1 MLRAVRIVVIYHS
14 AYRYKYAGLVK
25 WTKLRKAWASITLLM
40 VVVAIILY
48 AISARHYRHDYGCAF
63 FEETIVIGT
72 MALLNAPGFTFLLFK
87 LSQVQ
92 DVYKLR
98 REFTWVFNAVS
109 SSTYVYILI
118 QVLYKTGAVTETRTL
133 HLVLEILALVI
144 MLSFLFWMVLIS
156 VGIHDGWRWFGTS
169 TVVPTEGWAVSASNR
184 SSGPT
189 HGDGVLGY
197 AQEGGSVASMFEQYC
212 MRSLCAES
220 WDFIVAACKY
230 EEISDPEEQY
240 KMFLRITEEYLRPTS
255 PQEVNISSKMQA
267 KMVSLQD
274 SVKFSSLDGDSRRN
288 VLQEPLK
295 EVVRMLEEN
304 LLNKF
309 KQTPEMRKRR
319 EDLERE
325 DWQVVGDLF

>member
-1 MLRAVRIVVIYHS
+1 MIV
-14 AYRYKYAGLVK
+14 L
-25 WTKLRKAWASITLLM
+25 
-40 VVVAIILY
+40 AIILY

-63 FEETIVIGT
+63 FEETIVLGT
-72 MALLNAPGFTFLLFK
+72 MMLLNAPGFVFLLYK

-92 DVYKLR
+92 DVFKLR
-98 REFTWVFNAVS
+98 REFTWVFNVVS
-109 SSTYVYILI
+109 SVTSVYMLI

-133 HLVLEILALVI
+133 HLVLEILTLVV
-144 MLSFLFWMVLIS
+144 MLNVLFWMVLIS
-156 VGIHDGWRWFGTS
+156 VAIHDGWCWFGTPR
-169 TVVPTEGWAVSASNR
+169 VVPTEGWAVSASTR

-197 AQEGGSVASMFEQYC
+197 AQEGGSVASMFKHFC
-212 MRSLCAES
+212 TRSLCAES

-240 KMFLRITEEYLRPTS
+240 EMFLRITEEYLQPTS
-255 PQEVNISSKMQA
+255 PQEVNIGSKMQA

-295 EVVRMLEEN
+295 EIVRMLEEN

-309 KQTPEMRKRR
+309 KQTPEMRKWR
-319 EDLERE
+319 EDLERQ
-325 DWQVVGDLF
+325 DWFIEQANSAAAEGDENMRQQLLTASSLFSRSGIEEGDP